1 MHNDAQSRD
10 GERQRA
16 PRLTNKRKYFAHL
29 AGSKIASHP
38 VATRLTARV
47 RQHVRNS
54 MRTTASGMRPGQ
66 ATKKMPARDP
76 RRRFRF
82 EKYTFERLHPAF
94 AATLRAADDR
104 FRKKIHPEELILAQ
118 KPRYPHR
125 GRLSWKRFQ
134 ITRAR
139 EQGFLFE
146 PISQFETDLQTRAVS
161 VGRLGFCTRIPPL
174 DVHVFRDSSAFAPRA
189 TSKALHSMSSP
200 LKANS
205 RTASGDKTPPKRQG
219 SENDP
224 HTHSERKLP
233 QRANASS

>member
-1 MHNDAQSRD
+1 MRNDAQSRD

-139 EQGFLFE
+139 KQGFLFE

-161 VGRLGFCTRIPPL
+161 VGRLGFCARIPPPSTCT
-174 DVHVFRDSSAFAPRA
+174 FFEIPRL
-189 TSKALHSMSSP
+189 SHREQP
-200 LKANS
+200 
-205 RTASGDKTPPKRQG
+205 
-219 SENDP
+219 
-224 HTHSERKLP
+224 RKLCIP
-233 QRANASS
+233 